1 MTASNFNLRGLA
13 PTVMNRLKIIAQKQ
27 DTSVNLLIIR
37 LIEQGIGHTHEVKKM
52 THHELDKLAG
62 TWSEAEAAEFQKNIS
77 DFEKIDKDLWT

>member
-1 MTASNFNLRGLA
+1 MTTSNFNLRGLPIA
-13 PTVMNRLKIIAQKQ
+13 VMNRLKLAAQKQ

-37 LIEQGIGHTHEVKKM
+37 FIEQGIGYSHEVRKN

-62 TWSEAEAAEFQKNIS
+62 TWSEEEAAEFQRNTA